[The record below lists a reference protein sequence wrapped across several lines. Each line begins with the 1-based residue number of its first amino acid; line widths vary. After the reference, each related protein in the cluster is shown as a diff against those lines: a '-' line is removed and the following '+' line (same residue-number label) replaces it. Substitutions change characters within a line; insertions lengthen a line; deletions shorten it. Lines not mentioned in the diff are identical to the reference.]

1 MQTTSHNVPQKMPEK
16 FSGSP
21 DFHLENSQEVVAHTL
36 EHAIAPYNSELADNA
51 EYITHITRTPRYP
64 TSVEP
69 TVAMAHSSR
78 DYARVIGAAGQH
90 IVTARHREMRTD
102 NDRPSLRIARHNQ
115 RERLSVAEILLGKQ
129 AARAM
134 QRSVK
139 TLITLHPEVQSQ
151 QLEAEYMRR
160 EAVAGQRVMGQK
172 NMQFFC
178 QDAHTWVWHID
189 GETPKTM
196 LYHIRPEGV
205 IKERIGGTI
214 SQVTGKELEYFG
226 QYVQAYYREVN
237 DTVYRQT
244 PDTTQQPAGNS
255 WALAA

>member
-21 DFHLENSQEVVAHTL
+21 DFHPENSQEIAAHTL
-36 EHAIAPYNSELADNA
+36 EHATTLYNPELADNA
-51 EYITHITRTPRYP
+51 EYITHLTKTPRQAV
-64 TSVEP
+64 SIEP
-69 TVAMAHSSR
+69 TVAIAHSSR
-78 DYARVIGAAGQH
+78 DYAQVIKAAGAH
-90 IVTARHREMRTD
+90 IITARHREMRTD
-102 NDRPSLRIARHNQ
+102 NDRPSLRISRHNQ
-115 RERLSVAEILLGKQ
+115 RERLSIAEMLLGKQ

-139 TLITLHPEVQSQ
+139 TLVALGPEARFHH
-151 QLEAEYMRR
+151 LEAEYMRR

-226 QYVQAYYREVN
+226 QYVQAYYQEVN